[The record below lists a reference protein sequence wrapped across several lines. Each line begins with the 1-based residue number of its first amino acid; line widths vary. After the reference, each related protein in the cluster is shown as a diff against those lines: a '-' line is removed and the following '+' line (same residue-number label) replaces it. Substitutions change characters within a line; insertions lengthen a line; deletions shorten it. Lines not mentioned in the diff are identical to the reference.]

1 MPLQNRVTPFGEI
14 VATAARGTMMG
25 NRGILH
31 DARQRLGRAR
41 WGHPHWVACVLAFRG
56 RSRAVMQPG
65 AYTELFFLDEAVA
78 LAAGHRPC
86 GYCRRADFNRFR
98 DLWRASVGQP
108 VKAPGIDA
116 VLHAQRL
123 GPRPGVD
130 PAALP
135 DGAFVAVGGVAALR
149 WSGAYLRYSP
159 AGYTAKMM
167 LDSPVTLL
175 TPAAILPVLAAG
187 YRPVV
192 HPSAEAL
199 AGARA

>member
-1 MPLQNRVTPFGEI
+1 MPRRNRVLPSGE
-14 VATAARGTMMG
+14 VVGDPARGLFTG
-25 NRGILH
+25 NRGCIH
-31 DARQRLGRAR
+31 DAGGRITRRWTTRAWICCRLEWKGLKRELMRPGR
-41 WGHPHWVACVLAFRG
+41 W
-56 RSRAVMQPG
+56 
-65 AYTELFFLDEAVA
+65 TELFFLDEAVA
-78 LAAGHRPC
+78 LAAGHRPG
-86 GYCRRADFNRFR
+86 GYCRRAEVTRFR
-98 DLWRASVGQP
+98 DLWRASAGQP

-135 DGAFVAVGGVAALR
+135 DGAFVAVGEVAALR
-149 WSGAYLRYSP
+149 WAGAYLRYSP
-159 AGYTAKMM
+159 AGYTAKMIPA
-167 LDSPVTLL
+167 SAVTLL